1 MKVAVLYGYVPPGAP
16 ADERDVLVEVDAVS
30 GALAE
35 LGHETAGIPVTL
47 DLKDVAERL
56 REACPD
62 IAFNLVES
70 VDGKGSLIHLAPVLL
85 DTLGLPYTGCPA
97 EPVFTTSGKL
107 LSKRMMKL
115 AGIPTA
121 PWHVMDGP
129 VQGFVPGRPLIIKSV
144 WEHASIGLDQA
155 SVVTPDTP
163 EVLAH
168 EIEKRRVGLGGEA
181 FAEEYIEGRE
191 FNISL
196 VGAVGEPAVL
206 PPAEIV
212 FSGYS
217 DGRRRLVDYRAK
229 WEEGSVE
236 YGATVR
242 SFLFP
247 DSDRGLID
255 EIAAISKDCWRVF
268 GLSGYARVDFRVD
281 GEGRPWVL
289 EVNVNPCISP
299 DSGFVAAAKAAG
311 MDYKGLVSS
320 ILDCA
325 CKKPPVRV

>member
-1 MKVAVLYGYVPPGAP
+1 MKVAVLYGYVPPDAP

-35 LGHETAGIPVTL
+35 LGHETPGIPVTL
-47 DLKDVAERL
+47 DLKDAAERL
-56 REACPD
+56 REAGPD
-62 IAFNLVES
+62 IVFNLAES
-70 VDGKGSLIHLAPVLL
+70 IDGKGSLIHLAPVLL

-97 EPVFTTSGKL
+97 GPVFTTSGKL
-107 LSKRMMKL
+107 LSKKIMKL

-121 PWHVMDGP
+121 PWHVTDGP
-129 VQGFVPGRPLIIKSV
+129 VRGFVPGRPLIIKSV
-144 WEHASIGLDQA
+144 WEHASIGLDQD
-155 SVVTPDTP
+155 SVITP
-163 EVLAH
+163 ETPEELAH
-168 EIEKRRVGLGGEA
+168 EIENRRTRLGGEA

-212 FSGYS
+212 FSGYP
-217 DGRRRLVDYRAK
+217 DGMRRLVDYRAK
-229 WEEGSVE
+229 WEECSVE

-255 EIAAISKDCWRVF
+255 EIAAIAKDCWRVF

-299 DSGFVAAAKAAG
+299 DSGFVAAAKTAG
-311 MDYKGLVSS
+311 MDYKVLVSS
-320 ILDCA
+320 ILECA
-325 CKKPPVRV
+325 CNKPQVRV